1 MLFIP
6 TETVLQAS
14 EHGSVTPDTFG
25 SQLPMALRVYRNGQL
40 RCRGMASLLPES
52 SRRYDARE
60 ALNEGSAFAEKSNAR
75 LDNVLKVGSR
85 IAERLIS
92 SPDDVKVDAGGAAH
106 PDCCRGTCAE
116 INRAAPNERS
126 AIIDPHYH

>member
-1 MLFIP
+1 MF
-6 TETVLQAS
+6 A
-14 EHGSVTPDTFG
+14 EHLWRGDAQHAAQSDAGVW
-25 SQLPMALRVYRNGQL
+25 LPYFL
-40 RCRGMASLLPES
+40 SLLGAAYIQAG
-52 SRRYDARE
+52 RLDDARE

-106 PDCCRGTCAE
+106 PDCCCGTCAE